1 MPGTY
6 KKIEIVG
13 TSPISFSEAVKAA
26 VADAKKTIRH
36 MSWFEVIEQRGHIKD
51 DKVVE
56 YQVTLKVGF
65 QIERE

>member
-13 TSPISFSEAVKAA
+13 TSPVGFSEAVKAA
-26 VADAKKTIRH
+26 IADAAKTVRH
-36 MSWFEVIEQRGHIKD
+36 MAWFEVVEQRGRIKD

-56 YQVTLKVGF
+56 YQVTLNVGF
-65 QIERE
+65 QIER